1 MGQVITPAGS
11 NFGDG
16 TTQAQGLIGKQGET
30 LAADIHGQFYNMAVR
45 GKVGKFNRTAVT
57 IPVVANNLVSVFG
70 LYNPAG
76 SGVIAEIIQTEIAQV
91 LATTV
96 VDALG
101 WYFSTAAL
109 SLLATFTTPAVAN
122 TNFFSGRVGD
132 APGLGVIPHNAVTHS
147 GTPVRV
153 DVVFSFG
160 AVTDAVVFGGVAKN
174 HNGTLLLPPGIL
186 MSLAMSTAAGT
197 ASGLDPGVVWAEFPY
212 SAAA

>member
-1 MGQVITPAGS
+1 MGQVISGAAS
-11 NFGDG
+11 NLSDG
-16 TTQAQGLIGKQGET
+16 VTQAQSLIGKQGEA
-30 LAADIHGQFYNMAVR
+30 LAADLHGQFYNMAVR
-45 GKVGKFNRTAVT
+45 GKVGKFNRTGITV
-57 IPVVANNLVSVFG
+57 PVVANNLVSVFG
-70 LYNPAG
+70 LHNPAG
-76 SGVIAEIIQTEIAQV
+76 SGVIAEIIQTEVAQV
-91 LATTV
+91 AATTV

-109 SLLATFTTPAVAN
+109 SLLATFTTPSVAN

-132 APGLGVIPHNAVTHS
+132 APGLGCVPYNAVTHS

-197 ASGLDPGVVWAEFPY
+197 ATGLDLGVAWAEFPY
-212 SAAA
+212 SAAV